1 MPILK
6 NEEYIMMI
14 TRGKWTLSKEGY
26 SFIEKTK
33 KNISREVYYDT
44 KTIAKHSKCCINNEY

>member
-33 KNISREVYYDT
+33 KI
-44 KTIAKHSKCCINNEY
+44 